1 MPRKK
6 KNKYQEIYNRYCLA
20 GVIIL
25 GVFIISYL
33 GFTFINDTNEKRYQ
47 QSYLVKSKLVK
58 DSYNIEGNL
67 SNIKNLSGDYY
78 LYISYTGSESIYK
91 MEKDLKKLIKEYKLQ
106 DKFYYINIDS
116 IKSSDNKISLVNEL
130 LGLDDIKVEKV
141 PTIIYVN
148 KDNKVLRNNIKT
160 QEKIF
165 KDANI
170 TNLDTSKEE
179 YLYIFSS
186 LRKIKLINRK
196 EIFFL

>member
-6 KNKYQEIYNRYCLA
+6 KNKYQEMYNRYCLA

-25 GVFIISYL
+25 GVFIIS
-33 GFTFINDTNEKRYQ
+33 YQ

-148 KDNKVLRNNIKT
+148 KDNKVLRNNIIT
-160 QEKIF
+160 R
-165 KDANI
+165 KDDSLMEVGDFQKL
-170 TNLDTSKEE
+170 LDINEISK
-179 YLYIFSS
+179 
-186 LRKIKLINRK
+186 
-196 EIFFL
+196 

>member
-6 KNKYQEIYNRYCLA
+6 KNKYKEIYNRYCLA

-148 KDNKVLRNNIKT
+148 KDNKVLRNNIIT
-160 QEKIF
+160 R
-165 KDANI
+165 KDDSLMEVGDFQKL
-170 TNLDTSKEE
+170 LDINEISK
-179 YLYIFSS
+179 
-186 LRKIKLINRK
+186 
-196 EIFFL
+196 